1 LLEKK
6 PPELPLAF
14 LPAGRCA
21 VVKEVVGGFGFRR
34 RLAEMGLVKGAV
46 VRVIR
51 NDRNDRGPLIIALGE
66 SRLALGFGMAQKV
79 IVQELG

>member
-1 LLEKK
+1 LSDLSAANS
-6 PPELPLAF
+6 PVLPLSF
-14 LPAGRCA
+14 LPAGRRA

-51 NDRNDRGPLIIALGE
+51 NDRGPLIIALGE
-66 SRLALGFGMAQKV
+66 ARLALGFGMAQKV

>member
-1 LLEKK
+1 MSAANS
-6 PPELPLAF
+6 PVLPLAF
-14 LPAGRCA
+14 LPAGRRG
-21 VVKEVVGGFGFRR
+21 VVKEVLGGFGFRR

-51 NDRNDRGPLIIALGE
+51 NDRGPLIIALGE
-66 SRLALGFGMAQKV
+66 ARLALGFGMAQKV

>member
-51 NDRNDRGPLIIALGE
+51 NDRGPLIIALGE